1 MEKEIEKFLEEYTDK
16 FSELFVQTFL
26 IRYHDNFGKKELD
39 KSIKILKNLLIQ
51 KIEKEFNSQKNTYK

>member
-26 IRYHDNFGKKELD
+26 IRYHDSFANKHLEESK
-39 KSIKILKNLLIQ
+39 KILKKLLIQ
-51 KIEKEFNSQKNTYK
+51 KIEKGFNSQKNTYK